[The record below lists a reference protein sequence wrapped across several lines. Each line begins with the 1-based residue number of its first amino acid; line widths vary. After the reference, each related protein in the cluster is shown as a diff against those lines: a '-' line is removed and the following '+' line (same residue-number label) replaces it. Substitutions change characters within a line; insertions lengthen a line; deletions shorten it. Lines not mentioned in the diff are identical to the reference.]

1 MRVNIQVLALPML
14 SEALGA
20 KELTVDFEGEAVAD
34 LLDHLVLR
42 YGQKAKKALQDES
55 GQLDMSIQILLNGKE
70 WITHDRLDTRLKEG
84 DSIAFML
91 LAAGGGKEKRYG

>member
-20 KELTVDFEGEAVAD
+20 KELAVDLEGETVAD
-34 LLDHLVLR
+34 LIDYLVLR
-42 YGQKAKKALQDES
+42 YGQKAKKALQDER
-55 GQLDMSIQILLNGKE
+55 GQLDMSIQLLLNGKE

-91 LAAGGGKEKRYG
+91 LAAGGRKEKRYG

>member
-1 MRVNIQVLALPML
+1 VRVNIQVLALPML

-91 LAAGGGKEKRYG
+91 LAAGGGKEKCNG